1 MELKS
6 LKKDLRDAADLK
18 KAKDK
23 ERYFKTGKGE
33 YAEGD
38 VFIGISTPDQ
48 RKIVSNYK
56 FLNLSQ
62 IRDLL
67 SDKIHEFRFCA
78 LLLLIEKYQEDEKK
92 IVDFYLNN
100 LDRVNNRDLVDLS
113 APKITGDCF
122 LNREKDRLKELIFS
136 NNLWKR
142 RVAIVSTL
150 GFIRKGHLDT
160 TFDYSKL
167 LLEDSHD
174 LIHKAVGWM
183 LRETGK
189 RDKERLKEFL
199 KENYSYMS
207 RVTLRYSIERFDQ
220 EERDKFLR
228 LL

>member
-100 LDRVNNRDLVDLS
+100 LDRVNNWDLVDLS
-113 APKITGDCF
+113 APKITGDYF
-122 LNREKDRLKELIFS
+122 LNREKGRLKELIFS

-199 KENYSYMS
+199 RKNSSHMP

>member
-6 LKKDLRDAADLK
+6 LKKDLRNAADFK

-67 SDKIHEFRFCA
+67 SDKVHEFRFCA

-100 LDRVNNRDLVDLS
+100 LDRVNNWDLVDLS
-113 APKITGDCF
+113 APKITGDYF
-122 LNREKDRLKELIFS
+122 LNREKGRLKELIFS
-136 NNLWKR
+136 DNLWKR

-150 GFIRKGHLDT
+150 GFIREGHLDT

-167 LLEDSHD
+167 LLKDPHD

-199 KENYSYMS
+199 RKNSSHMP

-220 EERDKFLR
+220 EERNKFLS

>member
-100 LDRVNNRDLVDLS
+100 LDRVNNWDLVDLS
-113 APKITGDCF
+113 APKITGDYF

-199 KENYSYMS
+199 RKNSSHMP

>member
-1 MELKS
+1 
-6 LKKDLRDAADLK
+6 
-18 KAKDK
+18 
-23 ERYFKTGKGE
+23 
-33 YAEGD
+33 
-38 VFIGISTPDQ
+38 
-48 RKIVSNYK
+48 
-56 FLNLSQ
+56 
-62 IRDLL
+62 
-67 SDKIHEFRFCA
+67 
-78 LLLLIEKYQEDEKK
+78 LIEKYQEDEKK

-100 LDRVNNRDLVDLS
+100 LDRVNNWDLVDLS
-113 APKITGDCF
+113 APKITGDYF

>member
-100 LDRVNNRDLVDLS
+100 LDRVNNWDLVDLS
-113 APKITGDCF
+113 APKITGDYF

-199 KENYSYMS
+199 RKNSSHMP

-220 EERDKFLR
+220 EERNKFLS